1 VTRHIA
7 AFLARGSDV
16 VFCVTSGAPLDGPAR
31 AGCLALQEL
40 GVTCRGQDGA
50 AAEAVIKD
58 LAAARVEV
66 VYLHRLAAAAAYAG
80 LVRHHLPQAFLIYA
94 IADLHALR
102 LERQA
107 AVTNRPDLRIK
118 AKAVRGAEIWA
129 MQAAD
134 CVLTHSRAEAAALRE
149 AGPRINVRVVPW
161 HVEATPP
168 APLKNRADI
177 AFIGGA
183 GHAPNFDAVTHLA
196 TDIMPL
202 VWRSVPTMRV
212 LVAGAGWPPQVFAG
226 FDQRIVGIGH
236 QPSLLGL
243 LNEVRLT
250 VAPLRFGAG
259 IKGKVLT
266 SLAAGT
272 PCVMTTT
279 AAEGLPLNPVL
290 GAAVGDGERLA
301 DNILAVYKSKKLQRE
316 LATAGQDM
324 IKDYFSRAHVVA
336 ALAAALGRPIPTVAA
351 TSWPK
356 VAALPEAELVM

>member
-1 VTRHIA
+1 
-7 AFLARGSDV
+7 

-118 AKAVRGAEIWA
+118 A
-129 MQAAD
+129 
-134 CVLTHSRAEAAALRE
+134 TALRE

-202 VWRSVPTMRV
+202 VWRSVPAMRV

-226 FDQRIVGIGH
+226 LDQRIVGIGH

-272 PCVMTTT
+272 PCVMTMT

-301 DNILAVYKSKKLQRE
+301 DNILAVYKSKKSQRE